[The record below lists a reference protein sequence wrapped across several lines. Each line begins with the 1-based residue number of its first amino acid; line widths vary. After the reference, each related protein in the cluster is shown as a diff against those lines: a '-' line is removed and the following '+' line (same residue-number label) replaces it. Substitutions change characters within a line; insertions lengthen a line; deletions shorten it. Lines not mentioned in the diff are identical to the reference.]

1 MHFKGNIFQDLK
13 ESKVLDKDGKVNAL
27 GPYGKMKLTGSDIT
41 QYFRKNKVSD
51 ANVKKAVE
59 VALDLSGAD
68 TVARKEIAK
77 FYGKAML
84 KNKDVQKALQYA
96 NESVVNFEVNELSEE
111 LLNEKNLMPAIQ
123 KIVSDKGAAKVG
135 GVMLDMFTASVIVKA
150 YDAVNDNNKK
160 KMEASNIQTLVKLA
174 QKVMGM
180 KEETVHEMNTK
191 MPEKVRT
198 QILTHM
204 NRLMDLPYGS
214 PAFKKEKKEMEA
226 LQKKYAIKKEGFS
239 SDAQRKAAFANG
251 YKETD
256 KKKKKEEEVTEGKM
270 GDLFLDIQQGMT
282 AKDIAKN
289 YPVSLQQAKEF
300 LKDYYSQKK
309 KPLKM
314 GEVTEGKYL
323 KYSNLLMKKAKE
335 MEAIDKAQNKSKVAN
350 PSLNALKAI
359 NKEIEAEM
367 KKLGIKEGVMDDEPL
382 KDKYPFQKKFSVEST
397 FREMYEAELKE
408 EMITYRVKGMQ
419 KPEEDKFNQ
428 SAKLMKL
435 KITMDKGK
443 KDTVIVMSGTKK
455 KLRDFDAIAR
465 GKSSYGDPSTIT
477 HFDEK

>member
-27 GPYGKMKLTGSDIT
+27 GPYGKMKLTGSDVT

-226 LQKKYAIKKEGFS
+226 LQKKYAIKKES
-239 SDAQRKAAFANG
+239 V
-251 YKETD
+251 KES
-256 KKKKKEEEVTEGKM
+256 KM
-270 GDLFLDIQQGMT
+270 SDLFLDISQGMT
-282 AKDIAKN
+282 AKEIAKE

-314 GEVTEGKYL
+314 GEVTEGKYA
-323 KYSNLLMKKAKE
+323 KYSDLLMKKAKLV
-335 MEAIDKAQNKSKVAN
+335 AQGPVAT
-350 PSLNALKAI
+350 KEVGDI
-359 NKEIEAEM
+359 NKKIAAEI

-465 GKSSYGDPSTIT
+465 GKSSYGDPSAIT

>member
-27 GPYGKMKLTGSDIT
+27 GPYGKMKLTGSDVT

-226 LQKKYAIKKEGFS
+226 LQKKYAIKKES
-239 SDAQRKAAFANG
+239 V
-251 YKETD
+251 KES
-256 KKKKKEEEVTEGKM
+256 KM
-270 GDLFLDIQQGMT
+270 SDLFLDISQGMT
-282 AKDIAKN
+282 AKEIAKE

-314 GEVTEGKYL
+314 GEVTEGKYA
-323 KYSNLLMKKAKE
+323 KYSDLLMKKAKLV
-335 MEAIDKAQNKSKVAN
+335 AQGPVAT
-350 PSLNALKAI
+350 KEVGDI
-359 NKEIEAEM
+359 NKKIAAEI

-382 KDKYPFQKKFSVEST
+382 KDKYPFQKKFSVES
-397 FREMYEAELKE
+397 A
-408 EMITYRVKGMQ
+408 
-419 KPEEDKFNQ
+419 
-428 SAKLMKL
+428 
-435 KITMDKGK
+435 
-443 KDTVIVMSGTKK
+443 
-455 KLRDFDAIAR
+455 
-465 GKSSYGDPSTIT
+465 
-477 HFDEK
+477 